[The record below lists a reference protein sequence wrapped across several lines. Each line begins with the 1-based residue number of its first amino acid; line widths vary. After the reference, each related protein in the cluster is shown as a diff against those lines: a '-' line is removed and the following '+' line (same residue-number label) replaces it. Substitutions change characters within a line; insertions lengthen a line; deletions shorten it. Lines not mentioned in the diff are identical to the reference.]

1 MKRNRRAIF
10 VLTLLPMAFFLAFT
24 YWYQGISEP
33 LTAEEVSRYM
43 NIIESQPQNPGGRHK
58 IPALR
63 DFLENDD
70 GKPFYTVNLYKY
82 FDQATYQDAQMSNV
96 TGREAFDRFTR
107 VMVPLLIQHASHPIF
122 GSNQMLETLTGWDR
136 LVIVR
141 YRSRRDIADIF
152 ASSEFA
158 EASKHKWAALEKNER
173 MLVQGVHIP
182 ELFIAAIAITIV
194 WSLVAF
200 CIRGSGVRIALRT
213 SGGVN

>member
-1 MKRNRRAIF
+1 MEQNGRAIF
-10 VLTLLPMAFFLAFT
+10 ILALVPMAFFLAFA
-24 YWYQGISEP
+24 YWYQGNSER
-33 LTAEEVSRYM
+33 LTSDEVSRYIK
-43 NIIESQPQNPGGRHK
+43 IIESQPQKPGGRHN

-70 GKPFYTVNLYKY
+70 GKPFYTINLYKY
-82 FDQATYQDAQMSNV
+82 YDQATYHDDQMPAI

-107 VMVPLLIQHASHPIF
+107 VMVPLLIQHASHPVF
-122 GSNQMLETLTGWDR
+122 GSNQVLQGLSSWDR

-158 EASKHKWAALEKNER
+158 EASQHKWAALERNER

-182 ELFIAAIAITIV
+182 ELFFAAIAIAIV
-194 WSLVAF
+194 WTLMVYLYVRA
-200 CIRGSGVRIALRT
+200 SGFRIASMFLLR
-213 SGGVN
+213 